1 MHQVLNV
8 PSLVAAILL
17 GTLAGAPLAAQRG
30 VVHGTVRDTSGA
42 PVPDASVVIMPDRR
56 ARADS
61 SGRFVLRDVKPGL
74 HEIRVRRI
82 GYGPYDATLRFK
94 ADGSDTVRAELPQSA
109 RKLPTVVTRAE
120 RQCQRYKY
128 DGVWCRKA
136 DGRGLVFTVDE
147 IDEAQ
152 PEFLADLIEG
162 TKGLRVDFGVSSYGQ
177 TRFPRAIGRCMVTL
191 LNGLPPLGGGW
202 TPWAR
207 GAVDDIAGLEVY
219 PPREIPPEYRF
230 EARGRSEP
238 CWLVNVW
245 TWEKLKAS

>member
-1 MHQVLNV
+1 MPH
-8 PSLVAAILL
+8 LVRIPTLAALL
-17 GTLAGAPLAAQRG
+17 GLLASAPLAAQRG
-30 VVHGTVRDTSGA
+30 VVHGTVRDTAGA
-42 PVPDASVVIMPDRR
+42 PIPEASVVIMPDHR

-61 SGRFVLRDVKPGL
+61 AGRFVLTNVKPGL
-74 HEIRVRRI
+74 HEIRVRRV
-82 GYGPYDATLRFK
+82 GFGPYDATLRFK
-94 ADGSDTVRAELPQSA
+94 ADGSDTVRAELPASA

-120 RQCQRYKY
+120 RQCHRYKY

-136 DGRGLVFTVDE
+136 DGRGIVLTVDE

-162 TKGLRVDFGVSSYGQ
+162 TRGIRVDFGASAYGQ
-177 TRFPRAIGRCMVTL
+177 TRFPRPVGRCMVTL
-191 LNGLPPLGGGW
+191 LNGLPPLPGNSW

-207 GAVDDIAGLEVY
+207 GATDDVAGLEVY
-219 PPREIPPEYRF
+219 RPNETPPEYRF
-230 EARGRSEP
+230 EARRGEP